1 MNNERRYNDGRVVIE
16 YKETDAPETT
26 FAPHCHEK
34 LELYCLLEG
43 AVDFRVEGV
52 VYPMNPGDILLLD
65 HSRFHSV
72 LALAGEEN
80 YRRVVLQF
88 SPELFYP
95 EEQLLL
101 NLFRGANILY
111 PNGWNQGIAEVFSRL
126 DRAIQLK
133 PPIKD
138 IAIRTKIV
146 DILVRLFAM
155 SENARGASLDSTQL
169 KEVIDYIN
177 AHLTEPLTQEG
188 LAERFYMSRNTLARG
203 FSRVTGSTIK
213 DYILYKRMALARIF
227 LRAGHPAA
235 VVARECGFGD
245 YTTFYRGYRKIYGQ
259 SPSDPIHVKDAPAPT
274 VLAAAPEDL

>member
-16 YKETDAPETT
+16 YKETDAPETS

-34 LELYCLLEG
+34 LEIYCLMEG
-43 AVDFRVEGV
+43 KVDFRVEGV
-52 VYPMNPGDILLLD
+52 VYSMKPGDILLLD
-65 HSRFHSV
+65 RSRFHSV
-72 LALAGEEN
+72 LALAGEET

-88 SPELFYP
+88 SPELLFP
-95 EEQLLL
+95 SEQILLS
-101 NLFRGANILY
+101 LFKGDKILY
-111 PNGWNQGIAEVFSRL
+111 PNGWEQGIKSVFSRL
-126 DRAIQLK
+126 DRAIMVK
-133 PPIKD
+133 PPVKE

-155 SENARGASLDSTQL
+155 SENAQGASPVSAPIH
-169 KEVIDYIN
+169 EVIGYIN
-177 AHLTEPLTQEG
+177 AHLTEPLTQEK
-188 LAERFYMSRNTLARG
+188 LAEQFYMSRNTLARG
-203 FSRVTGSTIK
+203 FSRATGSTVK

-245 YTTFYRGYRKIYGQ
+245 YSTFYRGYQKIYGT
-259 SPSDPIHVKDAPAPT
+259 SPSDPIETEGAPAPT